1 MSETFGAR
9 AIGRRA
15 VFKSIQNE
23 ARNLIEDR
31 GFDGASID
39 DIVSAAGVSVRT
51 FYRYF
56 DSKEEVALSWLDDP
70 APVLRARLLS
80 RPLDEH
86 IWVSLRRAMD
96 VFTEVSGEQLR
107 EIHLAAKLARE
118 SVSFARGLT
127 VRWALWEELFAD
139 AIAEH
144 LGLKPESDARP
155 KFYAALSI
163 AALRSAAWQSEDFHS
178 NLRYDLDTVFNL
190 MAGQY
195 VTAASDFARSTALG
209 TEE

>member
-15 VFKSIQNE
+15 VLESIQNE
-23 ARNLIEDR
+23 ARNLIEER
-31 GFDGASID
+31 GFDGTSID
-39 DIVSAAGVSVRT
+39 DIAAAAGVSVRT

-70 APVLRARLLS
+70 APLLRERLLS
-80 RPLDEH
+80 RPSSEP

-118 SVSFARGLT
+118 SASFARGFT
-127 VRWALWEELFAD
+127 VRWVLWEELFAD

-144 LGLKPESDARP
+144 LRVEHALDARP
-155 KFYAALSI
+155 KYYAALAM
-163 AALRSAAWQSEDFHS
+163 AALRSAAWQSEDFNT
-178 NLRYDLDTVFNL
+178 NLRSDLDAVFGL
-190 MAGQY
+190 IADQHA
-195 VTAASDFARSTALG
+195 TASDGFARPTAG
-209 TEE
+209 